1 MKKRMIK
8 KHICAFLIVV
18 FSFVLCLFGVSCAD
32 DSQGKMP
39 TLYGFDIVETIEV
52 QYGME
57 THAQSGLFVTDD
69 EGLIYEVN
77 VTVLDS
83 TGAKIQTDEG
93 ETFFAKDKNG
103 YTIIYNITTFDFS
116 VEKKTTVIVV
126 DAE

>member
-8 KHICAFLIVV
+8 NRIFAFMIVV
-18 FSFVLCLFGVSCAD
+18 FSFVLCLIGASCSD
-32 DSQGKMP
+32 KSQGEIP
-39 TLYGFDIVETIEV
+39 TLYGFDIVETMEI

-57 THAQSGLFVTDD
+57 AHAQSGLFVTDD

-83 TGAKIQTDEG
+83 TGVKIQTDEG

-116 VEKKTTVIVV
+116 IEKRTTVIVV